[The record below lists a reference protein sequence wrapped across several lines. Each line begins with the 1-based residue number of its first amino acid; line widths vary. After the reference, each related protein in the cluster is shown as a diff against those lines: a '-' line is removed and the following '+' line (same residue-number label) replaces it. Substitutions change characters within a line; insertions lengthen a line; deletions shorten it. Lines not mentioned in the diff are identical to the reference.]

1 MFKVP
6 LLLILCFFIV
16 GAEARTPYKHADFV
30 HLSDTE
36 KDRFIIKVMELV
48 VELEGK
54 YEKEITSTH
63 PDQKK
68 IEKYTQLLKQF
79 KSLLMAE
86 AHAAKA
92 VPVARSPRDFEK
104 IADDFTNLMK
114 KPDVCIYA
122 GWISRMSLK
131 GTKLADGTVTKKS
144 ICVHPNHINDGVNAT
159 RYPPETMAYATSSDC
174 LGKNKITCNP
184 ALFGYKKQSDNTLFC
199 VDAGVTSRGVN
210 QADNS
215 ALYCMREALSE
226 KESAEQDSVSTR
238 LGFLR
243 KALSEKPAIFEGVQQ
258 LVFKSCLCT
267 DPKNNFNKDYLKYMQ
282 PHQTCYGMMEMMA
295 ETVTCEDPKFAMDTT
310 IFEQIRNHA
319 EGKFDRM
326 TSSPSQVRD
335 YYSNYVVNLQKNS
348 PQEYTQYCG
357 GTPLTVTP
365 PEEHEEEKPE
375 DPKPNVYVCQRA
387 ICTNGTGDEISCE
400 YSVTDSD
407 GNSVE
412 FKETSKEITK
422 EPLAVKIKGTVGE
435 SAELQLDCTAEM
447 KAEEITPTEVAKPT
461 LEVTRSDNDVK
472 SYKVIAKISEPNDG
486 WNFNWSIEGS
496 GDFKPIEGWKKATT
510 TPAIQ
515 VAGLPEEGSEEGEAT
530 TPAVH
535 RDQLEIIQ
543 NRGTV
548 KYQVCGEISKGDEK
562 DKKCV
567 DIDLLTPT
575 TAKPAKKGSGGMGA
589 MPNNQQPP
597 QIRGTSDTSAV
608 GIK

>member
-1 MFKVP
+1 MYKAS

-16 GAEARTPYKHADFV
+16 GAQANAPYKHADFV
-30 HLSDTE
+30 HLSDGD

-54 YEKEITSTH
+54 YEKEITSSH
-63 PDQKK
+63 PDPKK
-68 IEKYTQLLKQF
+68 IEKYTTLLKQF
-79 KSLLMAE
+79 RSLLITE
-86 AHAAKA
+86 AHAARA

-104 IADDFTNLMK
+104 IADDFKNLSK
-114 KPDVCIYA
+114 KPEICIYA

-144 ICVHPNHINDGVNAT
+144 ICIHPNHINDGVNAT
-159 RYPPETMAYATSSDC
+159 SYPPETLAYASASDC

-184 ALFGYKKQSDNTLFC
+184 TLFGYKKQSDNTLFC
-199 VDAGVTSRGVN
+199 VDAGITARGIN

-226 KESAEQDSVSTR
+226 KESSDQDSVATR

-243 KALSEKPAIFEGVQQ
+243 KALSEKPAVFESVQQ

-310 IFEQIRNHA
+310 IFEQIRTHA

-326 TSSPSQVRD
+326 TSSPSQLRD

-348 PQEYTQYCG
+348 PQEYTQFCG

-365 PEEHEEEKPE
+365 EVREEEKPE
-375 DPKPNVYVCQRA
+375 DPKPVVYMCQSA
-387 ICTNGTGDEISCE
+387 TCKTAEGDELLCE
-400 YSVTDSD
+400 YSVTDAD
-407 GNSVE
+407 GNKVIFS
-412 FKETSKEITK
+412 ETSHEISK
-422 EPLAVKIKGTVGE
+422 EPLAVKIKGSVEGVE
-435 SAELQLDCTAEM
+435 VQLDCPTEM
-447 KAEEITPTEVAKPT
+447 KTEEITPTDVVKPT
-461 LEVTRSDNDVK
+461 LEVTRTENDSS

-486 WNFNWSIEGS
+486 WNFKWSIEGS
-496 GDFKPIEGWKKATT
+496 GDFKPIEGWKKSTQSSQ
-510 TPAIQ
+510 IQ
-515 VAGLPEEGSEEGEAT
+515 VAGLPEEGEAENS
-530 TPAVH
+530 TPAVE

-543 NRGTV
+543 KRGTV
-548 KYQVCGEISKGDEK
+548 KYQVCGEISKDSEK
-562 DKKCV
+562 EKKCV
-567 DIDLLTPT
+567 DIDLLTPAT
-575 TAKPAKKGSGGMGA
+575 KPASKGSSGGMGG
-589 MPNNQQPP
+589 MPNNQP
-597 QIRGTSDTSAV
+597 QQQMRGTSDTSAV
-608 GIK
+608 GIR